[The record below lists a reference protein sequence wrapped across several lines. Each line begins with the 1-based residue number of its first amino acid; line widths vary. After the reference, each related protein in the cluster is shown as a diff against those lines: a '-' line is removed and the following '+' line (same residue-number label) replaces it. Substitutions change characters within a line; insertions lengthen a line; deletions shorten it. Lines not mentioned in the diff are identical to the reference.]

1 MVGVDQSSN
10 GRLLKEIKRI
20 SALQA
25 SAQARVDHY
34 RAELLPLVDKAL
46 TGDPQHP
53 LDRMSLR
60 TLAPFTC
67 YHWAALGKMVANYR
81 RDKQAH
87 NDRGTK

>member
-1 MVGVDQSSN
+1 MDQSGN
-10 GRLLKEIKRI
+10 GQLLKEIKRI

-25 SAQARVDHY
+25 SAQARADHY

-60 TLAPFTC
+60 TLAPFTS
-67 YHWAALGKMVANYR
+67 YHWAALGKMVHVYR
-81 RDKQAH
+81 KDKQAR
-87 NDRGTK
+87 NDRGKE